1 MILLNGI
8 KIKLI
13 KGYDNMPSHKIHI
26 KLVIDINKKL
36 NRNIDSLILGSV
48 LPDLTTNGHLLSHFQ
63 EDNNLPNNFANA
75 YKFIK
80 KYNLFDDIS
89 LGYIIHLLADKYYN
103 NWYYNEY
110 QIDELS
116 KFREN
121 KHKFFDSYDKYI
133 LKHFKLNK
141 IDINT
146 INKIPNYK
154 DLEFDKNRLKDYINN
169 YNNEIDNSI
178 IDNNYKIENE
188 EILNNVYNNCLL
200 FITNQLNEILKK

>member
-1 MILLNGI
+1 
-8 KIKLI
+8 
-13 KGYDNMPSHKIHI
+13 MPSHKIHI
-26 KLVIDINKKL
+26 KLAIDINKRL
-36 NRNIDSLILGSV
+36 NKNIDSLILGSV
-48 LPDLTTNGHLLSHFQ
+48 LPDLTINKNHSLYHFQ

-75 YKFIK
+75 NKFIK

-154 DLEFDKNRLKDYINN
+154 DLEFDKNYLIDYINK
-169 YNNEIDNSI
+169 YNNEIESVS

-188 EILNNVYNNCLL
+188 KILNNVYNNCLL
-200 FITNQLNEILKK
+200 FIIDELNKILKNK